1 MKERIPPAW
10 CRSVPHCRSGRDT
23 QLRREAGGEMYSFV
37 KGGSRLYVK
46 GRREEE
52 DEQERPSSS
61 SSTRQLAVRD
71 EPRQQ
76 MASAS
81 QESRE
86 TFRTQQMRS
95 GIKTVHTSRVVRK
108 TTTVTAG
115 EEQTTAVAEHRS
127 ELRAI
132 RSSDS
137 DVKRQRV
144 SR

>member
-1 MKERIPPAW
+1 
-10 CRSVPHCRSGRDT
+10 
-23 QLRREAGGEMYSFV
+23 MYSFV

-46 GRREEE
+46 GRREDEE
-52 DEQERPSSS
+52 EQPERPSSS
-61 SSTRQLAVRD
+61 GSRQLVVRD

-132 RSSDS
+132 RASDT
-137 DVKRQRV
+137 DIKRQRV
-144 SR
+144 STFLIDCGSS

>member
-1 MKERIPPAW
+1 
-10 CRSVPHCRSGRDT
+10 
-23 QLRREAGGEMYSFV
+23 MYSFV

-46 GRREEE
+46 GRREGDDEE
-52 DEQERPSSS
+52 EERPSSS
-61 SSTRQLAVRD
+61 NLRQLVVRD

-115 EEQTTAVAEHRS
+115 EEQTTATAVAEHRS

-132 RSSDS
+132 RSSDA
-137 DVKRQRV
+137 DLKRQRV
-144 SR
+144 SKRLI

>member
-1 MKERIPPAW
+1 
-10 CRSVPHCRSGRDT
+10 
-23 QLRREAGGEMYSFV
+23 MYSFV

-46 GRREEE
+46 GRREDDDEE
-52 DEQERPSSS
+52 ERPSSS
-61 SSTRQLAVRD
+61 NSRQLAVRE

-137 DVKRQRV
+137 DIKKQRV
-144 SR
+144 SSL